1 MEYNTKLMI
10 IKALRAHSGIYTIKA
25 KNSVGEDT
33 ATFDITIL
41 GKKISIDKEF
51 NILKISIYNKYF
63 TLET

>member
-10 IKALRAHSGIYTIKA
+10 IKALRAHSGLYTIKA

-41 GKKISIDKEF
+41 GKKKYYKF
-51 NILKISIYNKYF
+51 NITVYNFKKIKIFQYKH
-63 TLET
+63 

>member
-10 IKALRAHSGIYTIKA
+10 IKALRAHSGLYTIKA

-41 GKKISIDKEF
+41 GKK
-51 NILKISIYNKYF
+51 NKIIIKI
-63 TLET
+63 

>member
-41 GKKISIDKEF
+41 GIKKKVFRYI
-51 NILKISIYNKYF
+51 
-63 TLET
+63 